1 MNVFDSVKQSITTK
15 QAALHYGFKPNRSN
29 LICCPFHR
37 DRTPSMKVDERYF
50 CFGCGAT
57 GDVIDFVSGIF
68 RLNCTEAAIKIAED
82 FGILYEYQRSM
93 NETNR
98 TKKKIF
104 QQPVIYEEDKFKK
117 RVTKAIGVCS
127 DYRRM
132 LIEFQKRFSPK
143 AMDEEWDERFVYAGM
158 KIPYLEYYLDILLF
172 GNLEEQKELLNDK
185 EEEWEIIGQFVT
197 KYRSGNGI
205 GQDEAYDSTGGSERI
220 TRSAG

>member
-29 LICCPFHR
+29 LICCPFHQ

-82 FGILYEYQRSM
+82 FGILYEYQRTM
-93 NETNR
+93 NKTNR
-98 TKKKIF
+98 TKRKIF
-104 QQPVIYEEDKFKK
+104 QQPIICEEDKFKK

-132 LIEFQKRFSPK
+132 LIEFQGKFSPK
-143 AMDEEWDERFVYAGM
+143 TRDEEWDERFVYAGM
-158 KIPYLEYYLDILLF
+158 EIPYLEYYLDILLF
-172 GNLEEQKELLNDK
+172 GNQEEQKELLNDK
-185 EEEWEIIGQFVT
+185 EEEWEKIGQSVT

-205 GQDEAYDSTGGSERI
+205 GQDETYDSTAGSERI
-220 TRSAG
+220 TRCAG